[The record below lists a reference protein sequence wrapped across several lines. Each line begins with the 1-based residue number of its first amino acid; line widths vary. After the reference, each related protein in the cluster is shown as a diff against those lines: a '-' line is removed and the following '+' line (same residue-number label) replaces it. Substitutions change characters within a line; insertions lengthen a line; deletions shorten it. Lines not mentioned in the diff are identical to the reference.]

1 MKTFQARRNKSWKKI
16 HTVIHAC
23 FCHSVDDLFSL
34 RGLGRR
40 PVGQVCATSH
50 LFPSSLELTLSTIS
64 ATHLP

>member
-16 HTVIHAC
+16 HTVTHAC
-23 FCHSVDDLFSL
+23 FCHVLTTCL
-34 RGLGRR
+34 VYGGLAST

-50 LFPSSLELTLSTIS
+50 LSPSSLELTLSTVS